1 LLAEERYRKILSV
14 LEREGSVR
22 VSNLVKLFSMS
33 TETIRR
39 DLEFLE
45 KQGFLR
51 RVYGGAV
58 LTKLNTEKL
67 GFVDREKE
75 HLKEKKEIAEIALRY
90 IEEGQSL
97 ALDYGTTTLEVAKAI
112 KNKFENLTIVTNSL
126 IIASELSNMPKYSVI
141 VSGGILKYEEI
152 SLFGALA
159 LESIGRFHVDTAFI
173 SATGISLKEGLTDYI
188 LEGIEIQKKMIDIS
202 DEVIV
207 LAASNK
213 FDCVSLAKVCDI
225 DRVNMIITD
234 SGLNKSIY
242 DKYSKNGVSI
252 EYK

>member
-1 LLAEERYRKILSV
+1 LLAQERYRKILSI
-14 LEREGSVR
+14 LERDGSVR
-22 VSNLVKLFSMS
+22 VSNLIKIFNVS

-45 KQGFLR
+45 KQGLLR

-58 LTKLNTEKL
+58 LTKLSTEKL
-67 GFVDREKE
+67 GFADREKE
-75 HLKEKKEIAEIALRY
+75 HLEEKKEIAEIAMRF
-90 IEEGQSL
+90 IKEGQSL
-97 ALDYGTTTLEVAKAI
+97 ALDYGTTTLEVAKTL
-112 KNKFENLTIVTNSL
+112 KNNFSSMTVVTNSL
-126 IIASELSNMPKYSVI
+126 IIASELSNMPKYNVI
-141 VSGGILKYEEI
+141 VTGGILKYEEI

-159 LESIGRFHVDTAFI
+159 LESIGKFHVDTAFI
-173 SATGISLKEGLTDYI
+173 SATGISIKEGLTDYI
-188 LEGIEIQKKMIDIS
+188 LEGIEVQRKMIDIA

-234 SGLNKSIY
+234 SGLNKNIF

-252 EYK
+252 EYN